1 MSPEPEDSSSLH
13 FLSTQIQSRYDDD
26 IENDRN
32 ASILQKFKHPTPT
45 FEPPPEKITKRAK
58 KNPKPSKKSNSK
70 GKKPTSLSAFVRET
84 LGNPSKA
91 NTQSILDFF
100 SGERAKAESF
110 LGRIEAATAKPHPLS
125 KSRSSSLFSESEW
138 RSFLDSVKLKFPSL
152 SRTNHK
158 TLKILTKR
166 VHEMRQRDK
175 EDDVE
180 SSQDLDMWSQA
191 SRQPSDQLSAEDMK
205 WLYDLDEEQVVNDV
219 SEVYEEEEEGK
230 EFFVTLSQVLD
241 GEREGNEEGIEEEN
255 EEGIEEGNQE
265 DNEDKIEEQSEEEK
279 IKEDLRTLPL
289 VLVPDSESEPEELD
303 PEELS
308 RFELSQNLQS
318 QKVEQL
324 QVLSLSQL
332 SPPKKSVPTSQIPSH
347 QVPESLDILTSISFA
362 PTYKNELR
370 TAKKDTE
377 IMSSPPKLAEFKT
390 PQHIPNFLA
399 ITSSPPSKSDRE
411 KSQVDSQFLSPV
423 KYSPEEFSTAP
434 TGLEE
439 AATDLSRQSLSRSE
453 LSSEHHGTPTRSNR
467 STTSQKSGIYSSSRK
482 SSRTPQPAEL
492 SQVFPERLLTP
503 TPVKTQRSS
512 CFRSPT
518 QDSDFSVHISPIKRK
533 SYVTSTVEVYGKVEF
548 QSQMSKMRNSKLR
561 FSKLPEVSLE
571 DIIPD
576 SEDDE
581 GEVSI
586 IEISREIP
594 NLDRQRSVLQVPS
607 SP

>member
-1 MSPEPEDSSSLH
+1 MSPESEDSSSLH

-26 IENDRN
+26 IENERK
-32 ASILQKFKHPTPT
+32 ASILQKFKHPTPN
-45 FEPPPEKITKRAK
+45 FEPPPEKSTKRAK
-58 KNPKPSKKSNSK
+58 RNPKPSKKSTSK

-84 LGNPSKA
+84 LGNPTKG

-100 SGERAKAESF
+100 SGDRARAENF
-110 LGRIEAATAKPHPLS
+110 LGRMEAATAKPHPLS

-175 EDDVE
+175 EGDVE

-205 WLYDLDEEQVVNDV
+205 WLYDLDEEQVVNDI
-219 SEVYEEEEEGK
+219 SEVYEEEEEEGK

-241 GEREGNEEGIEEEN
+241 GDREEN
-255 EEGIEEGNQE
+255 EDGIEEG
-265 DNEDKIEEQSEEEK
+265 DGEESEGEKNDDEESRG
-279 IKEDLRTLPL
+279 LLL

-303 PEELS
+303 AEELS
-308 RFELSQNLQS
+308 RFELSQDPQS
-318 QKVEQL
+318 QKAQL

-332 SPPKKSVPTSQIPSH
+332 SPPKKPAPTPSQIPSH

-370 TAKKDTE
+370 TARKETE

-390 PQHIPNFLA
+390 PQHFPNNLA
-399 ITSSPPSKSDRE
+399 ITSSPPSKSDME

-439 AATDLSRQSLSRSE
+439 AATDLSRHSPSRNE
-453 LSSEHHGTPTRSNR
+453 ISSEHHGTPTRSNR
-467 STTSQKSGIYSSSRK
+467 STSAQKSDIYPRSA
-482 SSRTPQPAEL
+482 TAQNAGL

-503 TPVKTQRSS
+503 TPVKSQRSS
-512 CFRSPT
+512 GLLSPT

-548 QSQMSKMRNSKLR
+548 QTQMSKLR

-594 NLDRQRSVLQVPS
+594 DLDRQGSVLQVPS